1 MNSIQKSIIAIG
13 AFSMAMAV
21 ILGALGAHALEAL
34 ISPEQL
40 ESFKTGVR
48 YQAWHS
54 LALIILGFSGKQ
66 FLDNKSFKVL
76 SSLFIVGIIFFS
88 ISIYLL
94 SARDLLGIESWKSF
108 LGPITPLGGLLLIL
122 GWLFFGFKALRA
134 KKSFDSTSIKK

>member
-1 MNSIQKSIIAIG
+1 
-13 AFSMAMAV
+13 MAMAV

-54 LALIILGFSGKQ
+54 MALIILGFSGEQ
-66 FLDNKSFKVL
+66 FLDKKSFKVL
-76 SSLFIVGIIFFS
+76 SSLFIGGIIFFS

-94 SARDLLGIESWKSF
+94 STRDLLGIESWKSF
-108 LGPITPLGGLLLIL
+108 LGPITPIGGLLLIL
-122 GWLFFGFKALRA
+122 GWLFLGFKALRG
-134 KKSFDSTSIKK
+134 KKSFDSNSIKD

>member
-1 MNSIQKSIIAIG
+1 MNTIHKPLLAIG

-21 ILGALGAHALEAL
+21 ILGAIGAHALEAL

-66 FLDNKSFKVL
+66 FLDNKSFKAL
-76 SSLFIVGIIFFS
+76 TFLFTTGIIFFS

-94 SARDLLGIESWKSF
+94 STRDLLGIESWKSF
-108 LGPITPLGGLLLIL
+108 IGPITPIGGLLLIL
-122 GWLFFGFKALRA
+122 GWLFLGFKALRA
-134 KKSFDSTSIKK
+134 